1 VLDFERQPTRFLEC
15 RENYLAERFNKTD
28 KKLVTEW
35 DYERKGFDD
44 EVMKG
49 LPRDNNVQ
57 KIKMNWN
64 NFTRADFISSKSLI
78 ELELCHNKIRS
89 LQINS
94 SYPSLTRLVLID
106 NQLEVLDF
114 TMLNLPSLDILD
126 LGTPNLTQ
134 ITIEYAKS

>member
-1 VLDFERQPTRFLEC
+1 
-15 RENYLAERFNKTD
+15 
-28 KKLVTEW
+28 
-35 DYERKGFDD
+35 
-44 EVMKG
+44 MKG

-64 NFTRADFISSKSLI
+64 NFTRADFISSKSLK
-78 ELELCHNKIRS
+78 ELWLNHNKIRS

-94 SYPSLTRLVLID
+94 SYPSLTRLMLID

-114 TMLNLPSLDILD
+114 TMLNLPCLDILQ

>member
-49 LPRDNNVQ
+49 LPRDNIVQ
-57 KIKMNWN
+57 NIKMNWN